1 VQAHAVRHGARL
13 TDKGLTLALDA
24 VKSSAARDSGANAG
38 GAEAG
43 TMLRL
48 ATIQALAEATSP
60 EVIGIPSST
69 TRTTVPTPPPVTG
82 KAMTRAQRIAFAKKS
97 HALAQSVAAAHAP
110 TLQLGPVDTSAL
122 TEATLTM
129 CASYRPTGAG
139 RAQVWEANL
148 LLAQRLLLGTRP
160 PSARVAS
167 SYGSAVAR
175 FLAWFAA
182 WPGRGGAGTGA
193 LITVEELLTSG
204 VVESFVRL
212 EGLGAR
218 SASTYRSVIRRA
230 VDSLDPAPRRTKLAY
245 RPGAA
250 PYQPGDID
258 QFMFLA
264 ANQRTPGQRA
274 ALCTAIALGA
284 GAGLDTSDLRGI
296 TPAHIQ
302 ATQLP
307 DGTAVTMVTVPGN
320 RPRTVPLRAA
330 FTDLL
335 QVALKAHI
343 ALGKGENDPL
353 LGRKP
358 DRVNTMRP
366 LTSRARTAAGEPIE
380 VHQSRLRNT
389 WMLAAMCAPV
399 PLAEL
404 MRAAGLTSPR
414 PVENLLRHCPQ
425 LPQEAITAVLAS
437 LAGVP
442 AGTGVNPRTRTA
454 QAGTGT
460 GDAR

>member
-1 VQAHAVRHGARL
+1 MLNIFRVSRQYFARLAALVQAHAVRHGARL

-24 VKSSAARDSGANAG
+24 VKSSAARDIGANGAG
-38 GAEAG
+38 DGAG

-69 TRTTVPTPPPVTG
+69 TRTTVPTTPPATG

-97 HALAQSVAAAHAP
+97 HALAESVAAAHAP
-110 TLQLGPVDTSAL
+110 TLELGPVDTSTL
-122 TEATLTM
+122 SEATLTM
-129 CASYRPTGAG
+129 CAAYRPTGAV

-193 LITVEELLTSG
+193 LITVEELLASG

-302 ATQLP
+302 ATPLP
-307 DGTAVTMVTVPGN
+307 DGTRRDDGDRPGQPTPHRPAPCRLHRPAAGGTGGPH
-320 RPRTVPLRAA
+320 RPRQGRKRPAPGPQTRPGQHHAP
-330 FTDLL
+330 TDL
-335 QVALKAHI
+335 QGA
-343 ALGKGENDPL
+343 DR
-353 LGRKP
+353 GRRSP
-358 DRVNTMRP
+358 SRC
-366 LTSRARTAAGEPIE
+366 TSPGCGTPGCSPR
-380 VHQSRLRNT
+380 
-389 WMLAAMCAPV
+389 CAP
-399 PLAEL
+399 PS
-404 MRAAGLTSPR
+404 RWPS
-414 PVENLLRHCPQ
+414 
-425 LPQEAITAVLAS
+425 
-437 LAGVP
+437 
-442 AGTGVNPRTRTA
+442 
-454 QAGTGT
+454 
-460 GDAR
+460 